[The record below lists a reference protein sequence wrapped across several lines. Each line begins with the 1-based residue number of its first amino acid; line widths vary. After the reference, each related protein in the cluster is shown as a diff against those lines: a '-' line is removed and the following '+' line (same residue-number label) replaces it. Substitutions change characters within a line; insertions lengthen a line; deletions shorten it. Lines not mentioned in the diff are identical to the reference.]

1 METQVRPL
9 STGSITEIIHEHSN
23 NFGKIRIP
31 AVMIIQSNVLHNDD
45 YLWPH
50 HCWLNVKWTLPRER
64 LNQNT

>member
-45 YLWPH
+45 YL
-50 HCWLNVKWTLPRER
+50 
-64 LNQNT
+64 